1 MEYFDPHRFL
11 VSTMGVIVS
20 LVFFIFFHVL
30 KLTDSLL
37 LLLYV
42 CAIVS
47 FWFGPLLWKLAPFFV
62 FSHQKFKTLVHP
74 STEKV
79 IWNTLYVAQQKWT
92 CHIYLEAHKS
102 QEISKDNGLKSHLL
116 AIKISPLSSKN
127 NRPYHCWYHHSNTH
141 CQMKKEYTYIYIYN
155 INGVVM

>member
-1 MEYFDPHRFL
+1 MRHSEPNFQGFCPLPWLSLYYNSATTLPELVRPLFLLLDNFLCYPCNLSIEYFDPHRFL

-102 QEISKDNGLKSHLL
+102 QEIS
-116 AIKISPLSSKN
+116 
-127 NRPYHCWYHHSNTH
+127 
-141 CQMKKEYTYIYIYN
+141 
-155 INGVVM
+155 